1 MTKAAELAKMGEVLT
16 NSQIGGRR
24 NMIINGSQMIAQRG
38 TGAVT
43 SNVSYPVDRWQIT
56 NSSGASIS
64 VQQNSDVPS
73 GEGFAFCTKY
83 TVTTADSGVT
93 GTEDALFR
101 QHIEGQDITQLA
113 WGTSSAKTVTL
124 SFYVKSSLTGTF
136 GGALKNSDNSRA
148 YPFTYTISSANTWE
162 HKTIT
167 IVGETSGTWLS
178 TNGIGVRVVF
188 SMGSGSDRLGT
199 AGAWNSNNND
209 GATGQVQVVETLN
222 ATWQITGVQFEV
234 GKATPF
240 EHRSYGEELALCQ
253 RYFQVHNETS
263 DSNAL
268 YTFAMM
274 RWSTNTGFFSWTLK
288 QDMRAEPTAT
298 ILDNDGTSPTGN
310 AGVVSG
316 NNNTDDVT
324 AGNFTL
330 KQAHDGVATFTVGLD
345 FNPSGAYAHALYF
358 ADTKKLEFDAEL

>member
-24 NMIINGSQMIAQRG
+24 NMIINGSQIVAQRG

-43 SNVSYPVDRWQIT
+43 SNVSFPVDRWQIT

-83 TVTTADSGVT
+83 TVTSADSGVT

-162 HKTIT
+162 YKTIT

-199 AGAWNSNNND
+199 AGAWSTNNND
-209 GATGQVQVVETLN
+209 GATGQTQVVETVN
-222 ATWQITGVQFEV
+222 ATWQITGVQFEI

-240 EHRSYGEELALCQ
+240 EHRSFGEELSLCH
-253 RYFQVHNETS
+253 RYYQEFNFDTHGYNVTNGGAASSSQS
-263 DSNAL
+263 KFL
-268 YTFAMM
+268 YTYY
-274 RWSTNTGFFSWTLK
+274 GGV
-288 QDMRAEPTAT
+288 MRATPSISTPSVSNGYRFLADGEDNFHNT
-298 ILDNDGTSPTGN
+298 IPNIDNPGIVSVQFGDNQHTITTRAYTRLLLN
-310 AGVVSG
+310 A
-316 NNNTDDVT
+316 
-324 AGNFTL
+324 
-330 KQAHDGVATFTVGLD
+330 
-345 FNPSGAYAHALYF
+345 SGAAI
-358 ADTKKLEFDAEL
+358 KFDAEL

>member
-24 NMIINGSQMIAQRG
+24 NMIINGSQIIAQRG

-43 SNVSYPVDRWQIT
+43 TNVSYPVDRWQIT

-124 SFYVKSSLTGTF
+124 SFWTKSSLTGTF
-136 GGALKNSDNSRA
+136 GGAIKNSDNSRT

-162 HKTIT
+162 YKTIT
-167 IVGETSGTWLS
+167 IEGETSGTWLS

-199 AGAWNSNNND
+199 AGAWSTNNND
-209 GATGQVQVVETLN
+209 GATGQTQVVETLN
-222 ATWQITGVQFEV
+222 ATWQITGVQLEV
-234 GKATPF
+234 GEQATPF
-240 EHRSYGEELALCQ
+240 EHRSYGEELILCQ
-253 RYFQVHNETS
+253 RYYAENNIGKYTLNVIRQS
-263 DSNAL
+263 DN
-268 YTFAMM
+268 
-274 RWSTNTGFFSWTLK
+274 LK
-288 QDMRAEPTAT
+288 RGNIQFPTVMRASPSCTFPDAT
-298 ILDNDGTSPTGN
+298 LDGQSLGTITPN
-310 AGVVSG
+310 KAGVFITGHSADATVQSI
-316 NNNTDDVT
+316 VT
-324 AGNFTL
+324 YTA
-330 KQAHDGVATFTVGLD
+330 
-345 FNPSGAYAHALYF
+345 
-358 ADTKKLEFDAEL
+358 DAEL

>member
-24 NMIINGSQMIAQRG
+24 NMIINGSQIVAQRG

-43 SNVSYPVDRWQIT
+43 TNVSYPVDRWQIT

-124 SFYVKSSLTGTF
+124 SFWTKSSLTGTF
-136 GGALKNSDNSRA
+136 GGAIKNSDNSRT

-162 HKTIT
+162 YKTIT
-167 IVGETSGTWLS
+167 IEGETSGTWLS

-199 AGAWNSNNND
+199 AGAWSTNNND
-209 GATGQVQVVETLN
+209 GATGQTQVVETLN
-222 ATWQITGVQFEV
+222 ATWQITGVQLEV
-234 GKATPF
+234 GEQATPF

-253 RYFQVHNETS
+253 RYYQQNSAGRIHLPVVRNSDNIKRGTIFYHAKMRTNSPSVSLVTS
-263 DSNAL
+263 VPDGASI
-268 YTFAMM
+268 TI
-274 RWSTNTGFFSWTLK
+274 
-288 QDMRAEPTAT
+288 PTV
-298 ILDNDGTSPTGN
+298 DE
-310 AGVVSG
+310 
-316 NNNTDDVT
+316 
-324 AGNFTL
+324 
-330 KQAHDGVATFTVGLD
+330 
-345 FNPSGAYAHALYF
+345 SGAYISMSGGTG
-358 ADTKKLEFDAEL
+358 DTVPNVRVYEVEDEL

>member
-24 NMIINGSQMIAQRG
+24 NLIINGAQTIAQRG

-43 SNVSYPVDRWQIT
+43 TNVSYPVDRWQIT

-162 HKTIT
+162 YKTIT

-222 ATWQITGVQFEV
+222 ATWQITGVQVEV

-240 EHRSYGEELALCQ
+240 EHRSFGEERLLCC
-253 RYFQVHNETS
+253 RYFWKGEHY
-263 DSNAL
+263 AGGG
-268 YTFAMM
+268 
-274 RWSTNTGFFSWTLK
+274 TGANGAIGIVSCPFEVA
-288 QDMRAEPTAT
+288 MRAAPSLTYHSGGT
-298 ILDNDGTSPTGN
+298 LMDGAVDKSVTSLYG
-310 AGVVSG
+310 SR
-316 NNNTDDVT
+316 
-324 AGNFTL
+324 NFTEHGCEI
-330 KQAHDGVATFTVGLD
+330 QYNAVSSFGANARGCTVRE
-345 FNPSGAYAHALYF
+345 ALIS
-358 ADTKKLEFDAEL
+358 LDAEL

>member
-199 AGAWNSNNND
+199 AGAWSTSNND

-240 EHRSYGEELALCQ
+240 EHRSFGEELQLCKRFFHKTDNFGYFNLA
-253 RYFQVHNETS
+253 RYNHTS
-263 DSNAL
+263 GSRL
-268 YTFAMM
+268 GVFTF
-274 RWSTNTGFFSWTLK
+274 SPV
-288 QDMRAEPTAT
+288 MRA
-298 ILDNDGTSPTGN
+298 N
-310 AGVVSG
+310 VS
-316 NNNTDDVT
+316 VT
-324 AGNFTL
+324 AGGSWTS
-330 KQAHDGVATFTVGLD
+330 GSGYGGTPTFSQLRKDQLSLEGSGSSAVNTVEYVNGGHL
-345 FNPSGAYAHALYF
+345 LI
-358 ADTKKLEFDAEL
+358 DAEL

>member
-24 NMIINGSQMIAQRG
+24 NLIINGSQIVAQRG

-43 SNVSYPVDRWQIT
+43 SNVSFPVDRWQIT

-83 TVTTADSGVT
+83 TVTSADSGVT

-209 GATGQVQVVETLN
+209 GATGQTQVVETVN
-222 ATWQITGVQFEV
+222 ATWQITGVQFEI

-240 EHRSYGEELALCQ
+240 EHRSFGEELNLCH
-253 RYFQVHNETS
+253 RYYQQHDYATHGRYIANGGTS
-263 DSNAL
+263 SASNSKFI
-268 YTFAMM
+268 YTYYGG
-274 RWSTNTGFFSWTLK
+274 R
-288 QDMRAEPTAT
+288 MRAAPSISTPSVSNGYRFIGHGNDHSHST
-298 ILDNDGTSPTGN
+298 IPNIDNPEQNS
-310 AGVVSG
+310 VQFG
-316 NNNTDDVT
+316 NNQNTVT
-324 AGNFTL
+324 AGISMRL
-330 KQAHDGVATFTVGLD
+330 LISVDEARIKM
-345 FNPSGAYAHALYF
+345 
-358 ADTKKLEFDAEL
+358 DAEL

>member
-24 NMIINGSQMIAQRG
+24 NLIINGSQIVAQRG

-43 SNVSYPVDRWQIT
+43 SNVSFPVDRWQIT

-83 TVTTADSGVT
+83 TVTSADSGVT

-209 GATGQVQVVETLN
+209 GATGQTQVVETVN
-222 ATWQITGVQFEV
+222 ATWQITGVQFEI

-240 EHRSYGEELALCQ
+240 EHRSFGEELALCQ
-253 RYFQVHNETS
+253 RYYYRRTIGTS
-263 DSNAL
+263 YVDYMPYAIA
-268 YTFAMM
+268 YGTTDIQGGIFHPV
-274 RWSTNTGFFSWTLK
+274 K
-288 QDMRAEPTAT
+288 MRA
-298 ILDNDGTSPTGN
+298 SPSLVFSGVLRASQGN
-310 AGVVSG
+310 AVVTSSSG
-316 NNNTDDVT
+316 FGFTSVST
-324 AGNFTL
+324 ADSMVFYTHGGAFSGLTQFRGYSIYGNANDYMEV
-330 KQAHDGVATFTVGLD
+330 K
-345 FNPSGAYAHALYF
+345 S
-358 ADTKKLEFDAEL
+358 EL